1 MAINIAPKSLD
12 TDLSELMR
20 EVGNGKAQLPEF
32 QRSWTW
38 DDNRII
44 GILASLSQGY
54 PMGAI
59 MRLTYGNENVRFK
72 YRTIEGVTASGIVP
86 EYLVLDGQQR
96 LTSIYRAT
104 CCKEP
109 VNTTT
114 EKGKDIKRFYYLDIK
129 KCLDENEDRE
139 DAVFSVPD
147 DRKKKTNFD
156 RDIVLDLSTRE
167 FEFEH
172 EMFPL
177 NIVFDSSAREDWADG
192 YKEYHQYNKDFMDRY
207 KQFRSEVIETITG
220 YKLPVITLGKETPR
234 DAVCKVFENVNTGGV
249 PLTVFELVAAT
260 VATY

>member
-20 EVGNGKAQLPEF
+20 DVASGKAQLPEF

-38 DDNRII
+38 DDNRIT

-72 YRTIEGVTASGIVP
+72 YRTIEGVSVQGVVP
-86 EYLVLDGQQR
+86 DYLVLDGQQR

-114 EKGKDIKRFYYLDIK
+114 EKGKNIETDNLFAMLDALNCELMI
-129 KCLDENEDRE
+129 R
-139 DAVFSVPD
+139 
-147 DRKKKTNFD
+147 D
-156 RDIVLDLSTRE
+156 RDTGEERVVR
-167 FEFEH
+167 
-172 EMFPL
+172 
-177 NIVFDSSAREDWADG
+177 
-192 YKEYHQYNKDFMDRY
+192 QY
-207 KQFRSEVIETITG
+207 
-220 YKLPVITLGKETPR
+220 
-234 DAVCKVFENVNTGGV
+234 
-249 PLTVFELVAAT
+249 
-260 VATY
+260 